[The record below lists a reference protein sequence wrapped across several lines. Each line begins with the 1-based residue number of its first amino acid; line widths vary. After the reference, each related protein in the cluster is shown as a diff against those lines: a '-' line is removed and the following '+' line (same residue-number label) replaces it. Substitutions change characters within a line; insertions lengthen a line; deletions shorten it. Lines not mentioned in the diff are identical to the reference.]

1 MNEQSPI
8 APHSTLH
15 PPRLWHWAVAMALLL
30 ALFFQ
35 LTRAALRNSVT
46 FDEGQHIS
54 RGYAYL
60 KTGDLRFQR
69 FKSAH
74 PPGMAILE
82 AAPLLLLPNMPE
94 PSTLAGWTEPDTL
107 IFAKQL
113 VWKSP
118 DIEKLL
124 FAARVPVMLVAML
137 LAAYV
142 FRWASDLGRA
152 GPLAGIVALALCAF
166 DPSII
171 AHGMLATTDLGVT
184 AFSFIALYWLWK
196 SLRRPSPGVLI
207 AAGVT
212 LGLALMSKMTAV
224 ILLPVSVLLI
234 FAPGMATRARTPIIE
249 RMTARMRN
257 PRLRRWLGL
266 AVMAAAIYAI
276 AFLTMWAIYR
286 FEVAKL
292 PGVPIPLPAATHLTS
307 VLKAQNHLDVG
318 HPTFLMGQVSEKG
331 WWYYFPVAFL
341 IKTPIP
347 VLILLALSAALG
359 IRRQIVAG
367 GRRAEVGSRRVEVGG
382 RRAAI
387 LLLIAFI
394 STYALVALFSAV
406 EIGYRH
412 LLPLF
417 PCLFVLAAQILN
429 LEPATHHASR
439 ITYHASRITFYVLLA
454 WHIIGTASVFPDYL
468 TFFNETIGGP
478 RNGWKY
484 LVDSNLDWGQSLIEL
499 RTYIAENHLGRINL
513 SATGFVNPAVY
524 GIEYDPLPPMPNPQS
539 VIHFAPK
546 PGRYYIGAHN
556 LQIGSPIDHDVFG
569 WFRER
574 EPNEWIANAI
584 LVYDVPQR
592 APGQW
597 VAQCATPQAPL
608 ESDVVAEGFG
618 RDDLRLIYFDCR
630 SSWVIPARMPG
641 WYIVGAGTTPAA
653 AYGQLSREFRPGG
666 LSQGLRFTVYRLA
679 ALPDF
684 SGILRPGG
692 VAPGAQVNIG
702 PLTFLGFTLDRTQVA
717 PGQAVTLTTYWR
729 VTSGVGRPA
738 SIMAHVVA
746 ADGRE
751 IANGDGLGVPVENW
765 QPGDTIA
772 QRHRL
777 VISSDA
783 PGGQYQLLAG
793 AYWLDTLERWPVLSD
808 DASGADTLAISPI
821 MVRSLP

>member
-1 MNEQSPI
+1 
-8 APHSTLH
+8 
-15 PPRLWHWAVAMALLL
+15 
-30 ALFFQ
+30 
-35 LTRAALRNSVT
+35 
-46 FDEGQHIS
+46 
-54 RGYAYL
+54 
-60 KTGDLRFQR
+60 
-69 FKSAH
+69 
-74 PPGMAILE
+74 
-82 AAPLLLLPNMPE
+82 MPE

-266 AVMAAAIYAI
+266 AVMAVAIYAI

-341 IKTPIP
+341 VKTPIP
-347 VLILLALSAALG
+347 VLILLALSTALG
-359 IRRQIVAG
+359 IRRQMVAG
-367 GRRAEVGSRRVEVGG
+367 GRRT
-382 RRAAI
+382 AI

-412 LLPLF
+412 LLPLL

-439 ITYHASRITFYVLLA
+439 ITYHASRFMFYVLLA
-454 WHIIGTASVFPDYL
+454 WHIIGAASIFPNYL
-468 TFFNETIGGP
+468 TFFNELVGGP
-478 RNGWKY
+478 KNGWKY

-499 RTYIAENHLGRINL
+499 RTYISENHLGRINL
-513 SATGFVNPAVY
+513 SATGFANPAVY
-524 GIEYDPLPPMPNPQS
+524 GIAYDPLPPMPNPQS
-539 VIHFAPK
+539 VIHFDPK

-574 EPNEWIANAI
+574 TPSEWIANAI

-592 APGQW
+592 PDGRW
-597 VAQCATPQAPL
+597 VAQCVAPQAPL
-608 ESDVVAEGFG
+608 EPDAVAEGFG
-618 RDDLRLIYFDCR
+618 RGDLRLIYFDCR
-630 SSWVIPARMPG
+630 NSWVYPADAPG
-641 WYIVGAGTTPAA
+641 WYIVGDKVRSSMLPQSLA
-653 AYGQLSREFRPGG
+653 REFRTGG
-666 LSQGLRFTVYRLA
+666 LSQGPRFTVYRLD
-679 ALPDF
+679 ALPD
-684 SGILRPGG
+684 L
-692 VAPGAQVNIG
+692 NIKEEARVE
-702 PLTFLGFTLDRTQVA
+702 PLMFLGFALDHAQIA
-717 PGQAVTLTTYWR
+717 PGQTAILTTYWR
-729 VTSGVGRPA
+729 VMSGMGRPV
-738 SIMAHVVA
+738 SLMAHLVGV
-746 ADGRE
+746 DGRE
-751 IANGDGLGVPVENW
+751 IANGDGLGVSVENW
-765 QPGDTIA
+765 QPGDVIV
-772 QRHRL
+772 QRHTL
-777 VISSDA
+777 SIPHDA
-783 PGGQYQLLAG
+783 PLGTYQIQTGVYTLDDLRRFSVIRGGVTLGDHLLLA
-793 AYWLDTLERWPVLSD
+793 PVE
-808 DASGADTLAISPI
+808 
-821 MVRSLP
+821 VKR

>member
-1 MNEQSPI
+1 MSQASQ
-8 APHSTLH
+8 H
-15 PPRLWHWAVAMALLL
+15 PVGDSRLSIWQWAVAVALLL

-60 KTGDLRFQR
+60 KTGDLRLYQVR
-69 FKSAH
+69 GAH

-82 AAPLLLLPNMPE
+82 AAPLLLLSDLPE
-94 PSTLAGWTEPDTL
+94 VALLRGWAEADTIL
-107 IFAKQL
+107 FAKQL

-118 DIEKLL
+118 DIERLM
-124 FAARVPVMLVAML
+124 FAARVPVMLVVTL
-137 LAAYV
+137 LAAFV
-142 FRWASDLGRA
+142 FRWASDLGGPRA
-152 GPLAGIVALALCAF
+152 GLVALGLCAL
-166 DPSII
+166 DPNII
-171 AHGMLATTDLGVT
+171 AHGMLAASDAGVT
-184 AFSFIALYWLWK
+184 AFSFITLYWLWK
-196 SLRRPSPGVLI
+196 SLRRLSPRHLL

-212 LGLALMSKMTAV
+212 LGLALLAKMTAL
-224 ILLPVSVLLI
+224 ILLPVSALLI
-234 FAPGMATRARTPIIE
+234 LLAGVTGRCIDARFKHSSLP
-249 RMTARMRN
+249 
-257 PRLRRWLGL
+257 RWLGVL
-266 AVMAAAIYAI
+266 AIAAIIYGVG
-276 AFLTMWAIYR
+276 FMTVWAAYR
-286 FEVAKL
+286 FEVRPL
-292 PGVPIPLPAATHLTS
+292 PGGPVPIPAATHLEIALIS
-307 VLKAQNHLDVG
+307 QKHMDVG
-318 HPTFLMGQVSEKG
+318 HPAFLMGQASERG

-341 IKTPIP
+341 IKTPLP
-347 VLILLALSAALG
+347 LLSLLVLAAVWFIWKDRRWLELAPLVVFTGAY
-359 IRRQIVAG
+359 VA
-367 GRRAEVGSRRVEVGG
+367 S
-382 RRAAI
+382 
-387 LLLIAFI
+387 
-394 STYALVALFSAV
+394 ALVSTV
-406 EIGYRH
+406 NIGYRH
-412 LLPLF
+412 LLPTL
-417 PCLFVLAAQILN
+417 PCLFVLASQISN
-429 LEPATHHASR
+429 IQRQASSVKR
-439 ITYHASRITFYVLLA
+439 RLVALSSCLLVSLLLA
-454 WHIIGTASVFPDYL
+454 WQLVTAARLFPNYL
-468 TFFNETIGGP
+468 TFFNELIGGP

-499 RTYIAENHLGRINL
+499 RTYIADNHLGRIDL

-524 GIEYDPLPPMPNPQS
+524 GIEYDPLPPMPNPQG
-539 VIHFAPK
+539 VVHFDPK

-630 SSWVIPARMPG
+630 SSWVIPARTPG
-641 WYIVGAGTTPAA
+641 WYIVGDEAQSSLLPPS
-653 AYGQLSREFRPGG
+653 LSREFRTGG
-666 LSQGLRFTVYRLA
+666 LSQGARFTVYRLE
-679 ALPDF
+679 ALPDW
-684 SGILRPGG
+684 G
-692 VAPGAQVNIG
+692 VKEQAQIG
-702 PLTFLGFTLDRTQVA
+702 PLTFLGFALDRGQVA

-729 VTSGVGRPA
+729 VTSGLGRPA

-777 VISSDA
+777 VIPSDA
-783 PGGQYQLLAG
+783 PLDTYQIQTGVYTLDDLRRFNVIRDGVTLGDHLLLA
-793 AYWLDTLERWPVLSD
+793 PVE
-808 DASGADTLAISPI
+808 
-821 MVRSLP
+821 VKR